1 MAVSIGQS
9 ALATRTV
16 LVVEDDALMR
26 DLLCRA
32 LRQAGFVP
40 VPAGSAAEALKVFA
54 KSDPDGVL
62 LDLNLGVGPT
72 GADLAV
78 RLRRA
83 NPSLPVVFLT
93 HFADPRAMAPMAS
106 FGDSPYLLK
115 SRINDFDYVV
125 ATLDQALRG
134 RGSLVANSA
143 STPSGTEPLTSAQL
157 AVLRMVAKG
166 MSNAQIADARQT
178 TVRAV
183 EQLISK
189 AFHRAGYAD
198 QRSQQHRV
206 VLAQKIVTPGLAP
219 DTH

>member
-1 MAVSIGQS
+1 MSIGQAS
-9 ALATRTV
+9 VATRTV

-32 LRQAGFVP
+32 LRQAAFVP
-40 VPAGSAAEALKVFA
+40 LPAADATEALRVFP

-62 LDLNLGVGPT
+62 VDVNLGAGPT

-83 NPSLPVVFLT
+83 HPGLPIVFLT
-93 HFADPRAMAPMAS
+93 HLSDPRAMSPTLFFTDA
-106 FGDSPYLLK
+106 PYLLK

-134 RGSLVANSA
+134 RGRAKSQSEDSNSR
-143 STPSGTEPLTSAQL
+143 TEQLTGAQL
-157 AVLRMVAKG
+157 AVLRMVATG
-166 MSNAQIADARQT
+166 MSNAHIAKMRGT

-189 AFHRAGYAD
+189 AFHRAGFAE
-198 QRSQQHRV
+198 QRNQQHRV
-206 VLAQKIVTPGLAP
+206 VLAQRIVTPGLAP
-219 DTH
+219 DLREP